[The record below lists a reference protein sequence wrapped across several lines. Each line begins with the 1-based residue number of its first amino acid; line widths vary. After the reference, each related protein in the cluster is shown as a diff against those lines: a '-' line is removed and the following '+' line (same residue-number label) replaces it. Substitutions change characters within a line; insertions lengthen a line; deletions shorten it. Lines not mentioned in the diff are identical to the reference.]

1 MAETA
6 DQGGTEP
13 IEATGRNVEEAIRRG
28 LLELGVARE
37 QAEIEV
43 VSEGRPGILGVGAQ
57 PARVRLTPQAKAQP
71 VAAPAA
77 AAPAAAAEPEAA
89 PPAPPAPARPR
100 RTARTSTP
108 AAKSAES
115 EAPADQPD
123 EALDDAFV
131 SQGAGTPRRAL
142 ALDMD
147 LVTESAVD
155 TLETL
160 LSLMDVDGDVAAR
173 EPVTPGD
180 GAGMVA
186 AVLDVT
192 GVDDEEQGLII
203 GRRGE
208 TLSAL
213 QYLLNLIVNHQTR
226 SHSVFGIDV
235 EGYRRRR
242 ETALGDLARRVAE
255 RVRQNGQAMTLEP
268 MPPAER
274 RIVHLALSDDPDV
287 ETISI
292 GEGEAR
298 KVAITPKR

>member
-1 MAETA
+1 MAETP
-6 DQGGTEP
+6 DQGGQGT
-13 IEATGRNVEEAIRRG
+13 IEASGRNLEEAIRRG
-28 LLELGVARE
+28 LVELGVARE

-43 VSEGRPGILGVGAQ
+43 LSEGRPGILGVGAQ
-57 PARVRLTPQAKAQP
+57 PARVRLSARPQPAAAQRPTAADSTPEP
-71 VAAPAA
+71 VAAPARA
-77 AAPAAAAEPEAA
+77 RRAPRTTAPSAPSAAEAE
-89 PPAPPAPARPR
+89 PA
-100 RTARTSTP
+100 
-108 AAKSAES
+108 
-115 EAPADQPD
+115 EAPADR
-123 EALDDAFV
+123 LDDAFV
-131 SQGAGTPRRAL
+131 NQGAGTPRQAL
-142 ALDMD
+142 ALDAD

-155 TLETL
+155 VLETL
-160 LSLMDVDGDVAAR
+160 LSLMDVDADVAAR

-213 QYLLNLIVNHQTR
+213 QYVLNLIVNHQTR
-226 SHSVFGIDV
+226 SHSLFGVDV

-274 RIVHLALSDDPDV
+274 RIVHLALSEDPDV

>member
-1 MAETA
+1 
-6 DQGGTEP
+6 
-13 IEATGRNVEEAIRRG
+13 
-28 LLELGVARE
+28 
-37 QAEIEV
+37 QAEVEI

-57 PARVRLTPQAKAQP
+57 PARVRLTPRAQP
-71 VAAPAA
+71 QPIVTTGPAGETAATEPAPAS
-77 AAPAAAAEPEAA
+77 APA
-89 PPAPPAPARPR
+89 PAPARPR
-100 RTARTSTP
+100 RPARTTAPVERP
-108 AAKSAES
+108 A
-115 EAPADQPD
+115 EADLPE
-123 EALDDAFV
+123 EASLDDEFV
-131 SQGAGTPRRAL
+131 KQGAGTPRRAL
-142 ALDMD
+142 ALDLD
-147 LVTESAVD
+147 LITESAVD

-160 LSLMDVDGDVAAR
+160 LSLMEIDADVAAR
-173 EPVTPGD
+173 EPETPGD

-192 GVDDEEQGLII
+192 GVDDDNQGLLI

-226 SHSVFGIDV
+226 SHSVFGVDI

-242 ETALGDLARRVAE
+242 ETALGDLARRVAD

-274 RIVHLALSDDPDV
+274 RIVHLTLSDDPDV

>member
-6 DQGGTEP
+6 EQGGPEP

-28 LLELGVARE
+28 LAELGVARE
-37 QAEIEV
+37 QAEIEIL
-43 VSEGRPGILGVGAQ
+43 SEGRPGILGVGAQ
-57 PARVRLTPQAKAQP
+57 PARVRLTPRPKPQP
-71 VAAPAA
+71 VAAARPTAATPPPAAEPPPPAPARSRRPARA
-77 AAPAAAAEPEAA
+77 AAPAAQ
-89 PPAPPAPARPR
+89 PP
-100 RTARTSTP
+100 
-108 AAKSAES
+108 ES
-115 EAPADQPD
+115 EGPD
-123 EALDDAFV
+123 EPALDEAFV
-131 SQGAGTPRRAL
+131 KQGAGSPRRAL

-147 LVTESAVD
+147 LVTEAAVD
-155 TLETL
+155 ALETL
-160 LSLMDVDGDVAAR
+160 LSLMEIDADVAAR

-192 GVDDEEQGLII
+192 GVDDEDQGLLI

-213 QYLLNLIVNHQTR
+213 QYVLNLIVNHQTR
-226 SHSVFGIDV
+226 SHSVFGVDV

-242 ETALGDLARRVAE
+242 ETALGDLARRVAD

-274 RIVHLALSDDPDV
+274 RIVHITLADDPDV